1 MKKKLKL
8 AILFGGQSGEHE
20 VSLMSATSVINNID
34 REKYSLYLIGIT
46 KSGKWMLYDGHPDN
60 IEDGSWEKDGKPLIF
75 PADPTYGGFF
85 LLSDPHKVYKVDVIF
100 PVMHGPHAEDGTIQG
115 LFELANIPYVGCDV
129 VASSTGMDKA
139 ISKSIFQCHNLPQ
152 AKYSVVL
159 KRDYIRDREATLL
172 DIEASFEYPVFIK
185 PANLGS
191 SVGISKCYDREQLAR
206 GLDEASKYD
215 RKIIV
220 EEFIDG
226 YEIECAILGN
236 NHPKA
241 SVLGKI
247 IPCNDFYDYE
257 AKYFG
262 DGKSEL
268 IIPAPL
274 TEEKSEEIRR
284 IAIEAFKSLDCSGL
298 ARVDFFVHRKT
309 GDVYL
314 NELNTM
320 PGFTKISMYPK
331 LWEASGIPYSELMDE
346 LIDLALDRF
355 NEKHHMEF

>member
-1 MKKKLKL
+1 MKEKLKL

-34 REKYSLYLIGIT
+34 KDKYSLYLIGIT
-46 KSGKWMLYDGHPDN
+46 KAGNWMLYDGKPN
-60 IEDGSWEKDGKPLIF
+60 KIEDGSWEKLAVPIVF
-75 PADPTYGGFF
+75 PPDPSYGGFF
-85 LLSDPHKVYKVDVIF
+85 LLSDPSKIYKIDVIF

-115 LFELANIPYVGCDV
+115 LFELAQIPYVGCDV

-139 ISKSIFQCHNLPQ
+139 ISKAIFQSYGLPQ
-152 AKYSVVL
+152 AKYRVIL
-159 KRDYIRDREATLL
+159 KRDFIEDREKVLSYIE
-172 DIEASFEYPVFIK
+172 DIFDYPVFIK

-191 SVGISKCYDREQLAR
+191 SVGISKCYDRNQLAE
-206 GLDEASKYD
+206 GLENASKYD

-226 YEIECAILGN
+226 YEIECAVLGN
-236 NHPKA
+236 NYPKA
-241 SVLGKI
+241 SVLGQI

-262 DGKSEL
+262 DGKSKL
-268 IIPAPL
+268 VIPAPL
-274 TEEKSEEIRR
+274 PKDISDEIQH
-284 IAIEAFKSLDCSGL
+284 IAIKAFKALDCSGL

-309 GDVYL
+309 NDIYL
-314 NELNTM
+314 NEINTM

-331 LWEASGIPYSELMDE
+331 LWEESGIPYTKLMDT
-346 LIDLALDRF
+346 LIELALDRF
-355 NEKHHMEF
+355 NEKHNTYA